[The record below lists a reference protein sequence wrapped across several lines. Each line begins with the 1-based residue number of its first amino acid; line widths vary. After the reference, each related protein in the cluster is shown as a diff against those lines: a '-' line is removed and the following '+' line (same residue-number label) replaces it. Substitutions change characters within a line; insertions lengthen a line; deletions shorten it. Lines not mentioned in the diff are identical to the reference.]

1 MHRKIVL
8 NTENKQDCLLPA
20 SRSSSIGPEGRF
32 SFFHPKVKDK
42 EQAENGLQSRS
53 SENGKTAVWHYGLKL
68 QMTSEF
74 IHEEISIMDYNGLS

>member
-32 SFFHPKVKDK
+32 SFFHPKVKVK
-42 EQAENGLQSRS
+42 ERISLRS
-53 SENGKTAVWHYGLKL
+53 
-68 QMTSEF
+68 TSFWYLRKQGERGTRCHLTEMEMEV
-74 IHEEISIMDYNGLS
+74 I